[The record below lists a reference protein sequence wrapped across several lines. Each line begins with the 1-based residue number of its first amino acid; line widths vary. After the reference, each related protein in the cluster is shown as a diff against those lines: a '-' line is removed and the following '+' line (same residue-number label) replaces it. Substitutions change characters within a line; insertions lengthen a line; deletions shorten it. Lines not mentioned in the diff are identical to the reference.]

1 MKHALD
7 KIKLAFSETDKS
19 IDLPISLI
27 ENIAA
32 TAILIAL
39 SMLFLTNNPLSPDV
53 LSVNM
58 LPFHGKL
65 SIYTKTAL
73 SILIQFIVIFFPFII
88 VLGKKGTVLLSK
100 NIILIQFINLVIV
113 LIGFVYESAFWPLY
127 KLLPISGLTAQSVF
141 DAIFLLYPLLIM
153 IIFRYILLWMIAVKS
168 GTTTSKTILLV
179 VTHSVL
185 CIIVWLIGRML

>member
-7 KIKLAFSETDKS
+7 KIKLVFSETDKS

-65 SIYTKTAL
+65 SIYSKTAL

-179 VTHSVL
+179 ITHSAL